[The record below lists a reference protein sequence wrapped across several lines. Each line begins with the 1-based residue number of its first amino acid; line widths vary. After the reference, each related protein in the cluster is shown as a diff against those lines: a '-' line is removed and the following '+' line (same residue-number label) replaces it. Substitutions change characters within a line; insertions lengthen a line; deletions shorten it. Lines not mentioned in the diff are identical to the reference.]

1 MILRLRGREAVSAA
15 ARRNLTKTFLQ
26 TVCFWTTFLLLIPLV
41 ILQLDRWSQL
51 DRWWFDCQHAQECG
65 TVLFMLGGTLGL
77 SSGYVMARF
86 GRGTPWP
93 FDCPQELVVIG
104 PYAYVRNPMVVAGLS
119 QGVAVGM
126 MFGSLSIVAYSLLG
140 APVWQLLVRRWEE
153 SDLAERFGGA
163 YETYRSHVRCWL
175 PRWSPYRRT

>member
-1 MILRLRGREAVSAA
+1 MILQIRGREARDATA
-15 ARRNLTKTFLQ
+15 HHNLTKTALQ
-26 TVCFWTTFLLLIPLV
+26 TVLFWTTFLLLIPLV
-41 ILQLDRWSQL
+41 ILQLDRWSNL
-51 DRWWFDCQHAQECG
+51 DRWWFDCTNAQACG
-65 TVLFMLGGTLGL
+65 AVLFMLGGTLGL

-93 FDCPQELVVIG
+93 FDCPNALVVIG

-119 QGVAVGM
+119 QGVAVGL

-140 APVWQLLVRRWEE
+140 APVWHLLVRPREE

-163 YETYRSHVRCWL
+163 YETYRYNVRCWL
-175 PRWSPYRRT
+175 PRWSPYRRI